1 MEIKL
6 DGNKLLTEIFELDGS
21 IHKEIKQ
28 EVRRRLI
35 DSVVDEIESKY
46 FKNSWDGALDEINN
60 DVLEEIKNKQEEVI
74 KKILRDF
81 YDGYRYGKKDVTIL
95 KKLKELL
102 EEE

>member
-1 MEIKL
+1 MQIEIDEQKI
-6 DGNKLLTEIFELDGS
+6 LTEILERDGS
-21 IHKEIKQ
+21 IHEKIKDRVRENLVNKIETEIEETYFKSSWNGLIDEIK
-28 EVRRRLI
+28 
-35 DSVVDEIESKY
+35 DE
-46 FKNSWDGALDEINN
+46 
-60 DVLEEIKNKQEEVI
+60 VLEDITAKQDAAV